1 MPRIRIPKEHWNEVW
16 IALVEV
22 GAISRVSV
30 EPIYLVSKKHIDI
43 FQKIQVWCL
52 THLPQI
58 DDLIESIRLSGI
70 WDGPPSMI
78 FAAISNRSS
87 MSHLLFPG

>member
-43 FQKIQVWCL
+43 LQEKN
-52 THLPQI
+52 LPFELV
-58 DDLIESIRLSGI
+58 DSRKETESEV
-70 WDGPPSMI
+70 
-78 FAAISNRSS
+78 AAARNETV
-87 MSHLLFPG
+87 